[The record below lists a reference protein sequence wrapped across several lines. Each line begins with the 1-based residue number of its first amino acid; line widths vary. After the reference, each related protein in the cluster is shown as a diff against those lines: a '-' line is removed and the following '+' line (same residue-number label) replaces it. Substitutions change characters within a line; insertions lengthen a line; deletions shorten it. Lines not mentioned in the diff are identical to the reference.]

1 MSRQE
6 MVAYGKQEFRHYPL
20 VTLDPLPD
28 QTDIG
33 DYYRRAARGELGVRI
48 KDMDKPLLC
57 GKTAKDYKFWD
68 NLMYHYKNLYP
79 MYDKKVDFKTYT
91 SVHDG
96 WLFSSSKNLKLH
108 NKVCNF
114 EQAQATE
121 VEKRVNL
128 DNPDWVHPCNRR
140 DERYLEDDHE
150 LGSMPNPDV
159 KKSRFLKKERKVE
172 LSYKD
177 QVEEPKAPEVPR
189 RRRKEAKPLP
199 ELKEPVAEEKNT
211 EVERN
216 RHGITVVH
224 FPHDP
229 DDLPAIPRPPPKNVP
244 EYYGWTHS
252 ENADSWF
259 LEAHTPSLH
268 EDYEG
273 FYDEALKK
281 RVICPKFYSCVA

>member
-1 MSRQE
+1 
-6 MVAYGKQEFRHYPL
+6 
-20 VTLDPLPD
+20 
-28 QTDIG
+28 
-33 DYYRRAARGELGVRI
+33 
-48 KDMDKPLLC
+48 MDKPLLC

-68 NLMYHYKNLYP
+68 NLMYHYKTLYP
-79 MYDKKVDFKTYT
+79 LYDKKVDFAQYT
-91 SVHDG
+91 
-96 WLFSSSKNLKLH
+96 
-108 NKVCNF
+108 
-114 EQAQATE
+114 
-121 VEKRVNL
+121 
-128 DNPDWVHPCNRR
+128 RR
-140 DERYLEDDHE
+140 DERYLEDD
-150 LGSMPNPDV
+150 LDSVPNPEV

-177 QVEEPKAPEVPR
+177 QVEPTPPEVPR

-199 ELKEPVAEEKNT
+199 ELKKPETEEKKP

-216 RHGITVVH
+216 RHGIIVVN

-281 RVICPKFYSCVA
+281 RVICPKFYSCIP

>member
-1 MSRQE
+1 ME
-6 MVAYGKQEFRHYPL
+6 
-20 VTLDPLPD
+20 
-28 QTDIG
+28 
-33 DYYRRAARGELGVRI
+33 
-48 KDMDKPLLC
+48 KPLLC

-68 NLMYHYKNLYP
+68 NLMNHYKNLYP
-79 MYDKKVDFKTYT
+79 LYD
-91 SVHDG
+91 
-96 WLFSSSKNLKLH
+96 
-108 NKVCNF
+108 
-114 EQAQATE
+114 
-121 VEKRVNL
+121 KRVNL

-150 LGSMPNPDV
+150 PGSVPNPNV

-177 QVEEPKAPEVPR
+177 QVEEPAAPEVPR
-189 RRRKEAKPLP
+189 RRRKETKPLP

-216 RHGITVVH
+216 RHGITVIH

-229 DDLPAIPRPPPKNVP
+229 DDLPAIPRPPAKNVP

>member
-1 MSRQE
+1 
-6 MVAYGKQEFRHYPL
+6 
-20 VTLDPLPD
+20 
-28 QTDIG
+28 
-33 DYYRRAARGELGVRI
+33 
-48 KDMDKPLLC
+48 MDKPLLC

-68 NLMYHYKNLYP
+68 NLKY
-79 MYDKKVDFKTYT
+79 
-91 SVHDG
+91 
-96 WLFSSSKNLKLH
+96 H
-108 NKVCNF
+108 NKVCKF
-114 EQAQATE
+114 EQTQATE

-140 DERYLEDDHE
+140 DERYLEDD
-150 LGSMPNPDV
+150 LDSVPNPEV

-177 QVEEPKAPEVPR
+177 QVEPPPPEVPR

-199 ELKEPVAEEKNT
+199 ELKKPETEEKKT

-216 RHGITVVH
+216 RHGITVVN

-281 RVICPKFYSCVA
+281 RVICPKFYSCIP

>member
-1 MSRQE
+1 
-6 MVAYGKQEFRHYPL
+6 
-20 VTLDPLPD
+20 
-28 QTDIG
+28 
-33 DYYRRAARGELGVRI
+33 
-48 KDMDKPLLC
+48 MDKPLLC

-68 NLMYHYKNLYP
+68 NLMYHYKTLYP
-79 MYDKKVDFKTYT
+79 LYDKKVDFAQYT

-96 WLFSSSKNLKLH
+96 WLFSNPKNLKLH
-108 NKVCNF
+108 NKVCKF

-140 DERYLEDDHE
+140 DERYLEDD
-150 LGSMPNPDV
+150 LDSVPNPED
-159 KKSRFLKKERKVE
+159 KK
-172 LSYKD
+172 
-177 QVEEPKAPEVPR
+177 
-189 RRRKEAKPLP
+189 
-199 ELKEPVAEEKNT
+199 T

-216 RHGITVVH
+216 RHGITVVN
-224 FPHDP
+224 FPNDP

-281 RVICPKFYSCVA
+281 RVICPKFYSCIP

>member
-1 MSRQE
+1 ME
-6 MVAYGKQEFRHYPL
+6 
-20 VTLDPLPD
+20 
-28 QTDIG
+28 
-33 DYYRRAARGELGVRI
+33 
-48 KDMDKPLLC
+48 KPLLC

-68 NLMYHYKNLYP
+68 NLMHHYKNLYP
-79 MYDKKVDFKTYT
+79 LYDKKVDFKQYT

-96 WLFSSSKNLKLH
+96 WLFSNSKTLKLH

-114 EQAQATE
+114 EQTQATE

-150 LGSMPNPDV
+150 LGSMPN
-159 KKSRFLKKERKVE
+159 
-172 LSYKD
+172 
-177 QVEEPKAPEVPR
+177 
-189 RRRKEAKPLP
+189 
-199 ELKEPVAEEKNT
+199 
-211 EVERN
+211 
-216 RHGITVVH
+216 
-224 FPHDP
+224 P

>member
-1 MSRQE
+1 
-6 MVAYGKQEFRHYPL
+6 
-20 VTLDPLPD
+20 
-28 QTDIG
+28 
-33 DYYRRAARGELGVRI
+33 
-48 KDMDKPLLC
+48 MDKPLLC

-68 NLMYHYKNLYP
+68 NLMYHYKTLYP
-79 MYDKKVDFKTYT
+79 LYDKKVDFAQYT

-96 WLFSSSKNLKLH
+96 WLFSNPKNLKLH
-108 NKVCNF
+108 NKVCKF

-121 VEKRVNL
+121 VE
-128 DNPDWVHPCNRR
+128 
-140 DERYLEDDHE
+140 
-150 LGSMPNPDV
+150 
-159 KKSRFLKKERKVE
+159 KSRFLKKERKVE

-177 QVEEPKAPEVPR
+177 QVEPTPPEVPR

-199 ELKEPVAEEKNT
+199 ELNKPETEEKKT
-211 EVERN
+211 AVERN
-216 RHGITVVH
+216 RHGITVVN